1 MDKVYNMNFTKIYTL
16 LVNKALRKN
25 RTQEEVNIIIEW
37 LLGYNSN
44 DIEAFVQSEITYKD
58 FFEKAPRLNKN
69 RKLIKGSICGIKVEE
84 MNEGLDQNIRYLD
97 KLIDELAK
105 GKSLDKILR
114 K

>member
-1 MDKVYNMNFTKIYTL
+1 MDKIYNMSFAKIYTL
-16 LVNKALRKN
+16 LVNKALKKN

-37 LLGYNSN
+37 LLGYSTN
-44 DIEAFVQSEITYKD
+44 DIFDLIESNITYKE
-58 FFEKAPRLNKN
+58 FFDNAPCLNEK

-84 MNEGLDQNIRYLD
+84 MSDGLDQDIRYLD